1 MKLALSVE
9 ALAPG
14 LTGIGRYTWELAQRL
29 PGHAG
34 LKDVRFYRSGHWV
47 SDLGKLLQG
56 QAASGTPPGRRGPKL
71 PRWAREWSMSLACRG
86 KVFHGP
92 NFFVP
97 ACADKGVITV
107 HDLSV
112 FKFPETHPAERVRQ
126 FERDFSRSVAQSVH
140 VITDSQ
146 TTRAEVMA
154 FTGLDASRVT
164 AVPLGVSAAYAPRP
178 DNEIAAQLRKYG
190 LRPRGYALCVSTLEP
205 RKKIEQLLSAWE
217 YLPAALRLAYP
228 LMLVGSSGWLSE
240 AVQAKIHRG
249 TAQGWVRYLGY
260 VSESDLPALYAGA
273 AVFVYP
279 STYEGFGLPPI
290 EAMACGVPVV
300 VSGQSCL
307 PEVTQGAALIV
318 EPDDVPAFATVLEQS
333 LTDVAWRSHAVA
345 AGLKVAA
352 SYTWQRCV
360 DETVKVYQ
368 RAVSG
373 GYPHNELKRAG

>member
-1 MKLALSVE
+1 MKLVLSVE

-14 LTGIGRYTWELAQRL
+14 LTGIGRYTWELAQGL

-34 LKDVRFYRSGHWV
+34 LRDVRFYRAGRWID
-47 SDLGKLLQG
+47 DLGKLV
-56 QAASGTPPGRRGPKL
+56 QAPDTCAKPGARSLFKQ
-71 PRWAREWSMSLACRG
+71 PRWAREWGVLRACRG
-86 KVFHGP
+86 NVFHGP

-154 FTGLDASRVT
+154 FTGLAASRVT
-164 AVPLGVSAAYAPRP
+164 AVPLGVSAAYAPRL
-178 DNEIAAQLRKYG
+178 DHEIAARLRTYG
-190 LRPRGYALCVSTLEP
+190 LAFRSYALCVSTLEP
-205 RKKIEQLLSAWE
+205 RKKIEQLLDAWVQ
-217 YLPAALRLAYP
+217 LPADLKRVFP
-228 LMLVGSSGWLSE
+228 LMLVGSRGWLSE
-240 AVQAKIHRG
+240 SLQEKIRRG

-260 VSESDLPALYAGA
+260 VPECDLPALYAGA
-273 AVFVYP
+273 AVFIYP

-307 PEVTQGAALIV
+307 PEITQGAALTA
-318 EPDDVPAFATVLEQS
+318 EPDDIADFAAALEIS
-333 LTDVAWRSHAVA
+333 LTDETWRLHATT
-345 AGLKVAA
+345 AGLAVAA

-360 DETVKVYQ
+360 DETVKVYR
-368 RAVSG
+368 RAACCG
-373 GYPHNELKRAG
+373 